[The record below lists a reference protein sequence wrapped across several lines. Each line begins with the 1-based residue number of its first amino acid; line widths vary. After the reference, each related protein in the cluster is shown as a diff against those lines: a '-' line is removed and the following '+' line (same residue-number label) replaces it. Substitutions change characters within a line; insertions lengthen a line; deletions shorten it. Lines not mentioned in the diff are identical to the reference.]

1 METGSNSIVIGTFI
15 TNLLLSTSINLL
27 WGMINALQIIG
38 NMPNFYL
45 YIPANVLDFYEF
57 INNLQSFNFLP
68 TDQIFVWLSLASVQ
82 EDDINDSNNPVR
94 SFVQEDANL
103 KATYNIFQQLGPI
116 FLALLVFSFLSL
128 VIMVLFALRKVLS
141 CLDKSFIV
149 KKLYDKIHFKLFWNS
164 TLRYIIESYLA
175 LTL

>member
-1 METGSNSIVIGTFI
+1 
-15 TNLLLSTSINLL
+15 
-27 WGMINALQIIG
+27 
-38 NMPNFYL
+38 MPKFYL

-68 TDQIFVWLSLASVQ
+68 TDQIFVWMGLASVQ
-82 EDDINDSNNPVR
+82 EDNIDASNNPVR
-94 SFVQEDANL
+94 SLVQEDAFL
-103 KATYNIFQQLGPI
+103 QATYNIFQQLGPL
-116 FLALLVFSFLSL
+116 FLVLIVFSFLFL
-128 VIMVLFALRKVLS
+128 VLMVLFVLRKTLL